1 LTAEAANQ
9 FHSDG
14 AYIQASHNYQRAATD
29 AYVIAAAVLR
39 GEGQT
44 VPAEWTA
51 AIQRSVRF
59 LAAHQ
64 NPLDG
69 SLPNTGANDGSMF
82 APLSSCAFSDF
93 RPSLR
98 AGGVRYPPGPWDEPA
113 IWLSCADAPLV
124 APPAE
129 SASFESGHHLLRST
143 ENAASFAT
151 FRCGSAWERFLQ
163 ADMLHVDLFWRGHA
177 VAVD

>member
-1 LTAEAANQ
+1 GLLAAAVLLPAHPRSGAWRALAISTLTGQAPKQ
-9 FHSDG
+9 ILPDG
-14 AYIQASHNYQRAATD
+14 ASLQASHNYQRAVTD
-29 AYVIAAAVLR
+29 EYLVAAAMLR
-39 GEGQT
+39 GDGQP

-98 AGGVRYPPGPWDEPA
+98 AGGVRYPPGPW
-113 IWLSCADAPLV
+113 
-124 APPAE
+124 
-129 SASFESGHHLLRST
+129 
-143 ENAASFAT
+143 
-151 FRCGSAWERFLQ
+151 
-163 ADMLHVDLFWRGHA
+163 
-177 VAVD
+177 